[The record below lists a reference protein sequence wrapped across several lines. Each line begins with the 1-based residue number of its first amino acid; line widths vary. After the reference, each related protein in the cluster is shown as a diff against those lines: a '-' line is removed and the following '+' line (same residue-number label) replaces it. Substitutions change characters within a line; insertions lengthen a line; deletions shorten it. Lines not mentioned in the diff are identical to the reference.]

1 LKTTAIFIGRAK
13 HPVADEALPGSLCV
27 ISRRY
32 LHAGE
37 FEGIALNSFISGL
50 PPRSGSAM
58 SLAQSLQLELR
69 QVSFGVDSDCILQLY
84 H

>member
-1 LKTTAIFIGRAK
+1 LKTRANFVGRAK

-37 FEGIALNSFISGL
+37 FEGIALNSLISGL

-58 SLAQSLQLELR
+58 SLAQSLQLDLR
-69 QVSFGVDSDCILQLY
+69 QVSFGIDSDYIT
-84 H
+84 